1 VGSYLHERNLQANFE
16 SHQNPE
22 TMNTKTQT
30 KLIRQ
35 GDYIAEID
43 ITLTYTD
50 SDWSPYL
57 SLQEAQKLDH
67 LRQALQQDDLQAAG
81 QLARIYQLT
90 PIAV

>member
-1 VGSYLHERNLQANFE
+1 
-16 SHQNPE
+16 
-22 TMNTKTQT
+22 MNTKTQT

-35 GDYIAEID
+35 GNYIAEID

>member
-1 VGSYLHERNLQANFE
+1 
-16 SHQNPE
+16 
-22 TMNTKTQT
+22 MNTKTQT

-35 GDYIAEID
+35 GNYIAEID

-67 LRQALQQDDLQAAG
+67 LRQALQQDDLKAAG

-90 PIAV
+90 AISV